1 MRAVFCSTSKPVS
14 APVLPTPRT
23 VRDLLRDRA
32 HDDATAL
39 LFEDERWSWREHV
52 QASLDRAALLLAL
65 HRELAPAAPF
75 HLGVLL
81 DNVPEYSFLL
91 GAAAFAGAAV
101 VGINP
106 TRRGAELE
114 RDIRHT
120 DCGVI
125 VTEERYLPLLEGL
138 DTGVP
143 SERVFVIDTPAWRA
157 AVGKH
162 AGAVDPG
169 VALDPLAPYLLIFTS
184 GTTGQPKAALCS
196 QQRLAFIGWNICTN
210 RGVAP
215 GAVCY
220 QAMPLFHSNQLM
232 AGWVPALY
240 CGATL
245 AMRRKFS
252 ASGFLPDV
260 RKYGVTF
267 FNYVGKPLTYVL
279 ATPEQP
285 DDASNTLKL
294 AFGNE
299 AAEHDLERFARRFG
313 CKVADAYGST
323 EGSVSIQRVPD
334 QPAGALGMGQPG
346 TVILDPETGTEKPPA
361 RFDAHGKLVNA
372 DECIGEIANVQSA
385 ASFEGYYKNPE
396 ADSARVR
403 AGVYWTGDLGYRD
416 NEGFLYFAGRDFD
429 WLRVDGENFAAAPIE
444 RILVR
449 HAPVELAAVYA
460 VPDAEVG
467 DQCMAA
473 LTLRPGASFDA
484 VAFAAFLA
492 AQRDL
497 GTKHAPRY
505 VRIAKELPGTQTHK
519 ILKRVLRRERW
530 ECADPVWLREA
541 DARYRR
547 IAADDVAALRA
558 RFRARGREAV
568 LEA

>member
-1 MRAVFCSTSKPVS
+1 MSV
-14 APVLPTPRT
+14 PVLPMPRT

-39 LFEDERWSWREHV
+39 RFEDERWSWREHV
-52 QASLDRAALLLAL
+52 AASLDRAALLLAL
-65 HRELAPAAPF
+65 RRELPSGAPF
-75 HLGVLL
+75 HVGVLL

-114 RDIRHT
+114 RDVCHT

-125 VTEERYLPLLEGL
+125 VTEERYLPLLDDL
-138 DTGVP
+138 ATGV
-143 SERVFVIDTPAWRA
+143 SREHLLVIDTPAWRA

-162 AGAVDPG
+162 GGATDPG

-196 QQRLAFIGWNICTN
+196 QQRLAAIGWNICTN
-210 RGVAP
+210 RGV
-215 GAVCY
+215 GRDDVCY
-220 QAMPLFHSNQLM
+220 QAMPMFHSNQLM
-232 AGWVPALY
+232 AGWVPALTA
-240 CGATL
+240 GATL
-245 AMRRKFS
+245 ALRRKFS

-285 DDASNTLKL
+285 DDAHNTLKL

-299 AAEHDLERFARRFG
+299 GAEHDLERFARRFG

-323 EGSVSIQRVPD
+323 EGSVSIQRIPD

-346 TVILDPETGTEKPPA
+346 TVIFDPESGTEKPPA
-361 RFDAHGKLVNA
+361 RFDADGKLVNA
-372 DECIGEIANVQSA
+372 DACIGEIANVQSA
-385 ASFEGYYKNPE
+385 SSFEGYYKNPE
-396 ADSARVR
+396 ADAARVH

-416 NEGFLYFAGRDFD
+416 EQGFLYFAGRDFD
-429 WLRVDGENFAAAPIE
+429 WLRVDGENFAAAPLE

-449 HAPVELAAVYA
+449 FAPVELAAVYA
-460 VPDAEVG
+460 VPDAEIG

-473 LTLRPGASFDA
+473 LTLRSGAAFDPA
-484 VAFAAFLA
+484 AFARFLA
-492 AQRDL
+492 VQRDL
-497 GTKHAPRY
+497 GTKQAPRY
-505 VRIAKELPGTQTHK
+505 VRIAQELPGTQTHK

-530 ECADPVWLREA
+530 ECADLVWLREA
-541 DARYRR
+541 GGSYRP
-547 IAADDVAALRA
+547 IDSADVAAIRA
-558 RFRARGREAV
+558 RFRARGREAA
-568 LEA
+568 LET